1 MNDQKVESNINSLKL
16 WSVMQEARK
25 LVTMDKLPLM
35 GRRMKGISPLQSNN
49 PIFGVTQYFPRIE
62 NFSKLK

>member
-1 MNDQKVESNINSLKL
+1 
-16 WSVMQEARK
+16 MQEARK

-35 GRRMKGISPLQSNN
+35 GRRMKGISPLQSIN